1 MNLRKYLK
9 VYKKFLHTSLASE
22 LEYKTNIL
30 VDLITAIL
38 SLVGSIFLLSIF
50 FQNNGY
56 IGGWKFE
63 QALIIQAIYTILN
76 GITNTWFNPNLT
88 EIVKHIREGTLDF
101 VLLKPIDSQFF
112 ISLKKINP
120 SGFLEIMLG
129 FFLLLYCIR
138 INQINLNLSFLT
150 LSLIILV
157 DLITAILSLVGSI
170 FLLSIFFQNNG
181 YIGGWKFE
189 QALIIQAIYT
199 ILNGITNTWFN
210 PNLTEIVKHIREGTL
225 DFVLLKPIDSQFFIS
240 LKKINPSG
248 FLEIMLGFFLLLFC
262 IRINQI
268 NLNLSFLTLSLITIS
283 CSICILYSLWFFI
296 STTTIWFVKTWNA
309 IEVLRS
315 FLYIGRFPLNSF
327 SFSLRIFFSVFIPIA
342 FITTIPSEVFL
353 GLSELW
359 KILLEVIV
367 ATVFLITS
375 RKFWLY
381 ALKFYSSASS

>member
-30 VDLITAIL
+30 IDLITAIL
-38 SLVGSIFLLSIF
+38 SLIGSIFLLSIF

-63 QALIIQAIYTILN
+63 QALIIQSIYTILN
-76 GITNTWFNPNLT
+76 GVTNTWFNPNLT

-101 VLLKPIDSQFF
+101 VLLKPIDSQFY
-112 ISLKKINP
+112 ISLKKITP
-120 SGFLEIMLG
+120 SGFLEIIIG
-129 FFLLLYCIR
+129 FCLLLYCIK
-138 INQINLNLSFLT
+138 INQINITMVFLT
-150 LSLIILV
+150 LCLMTII
-157 DLITAILSLVGSI
+157 
-170 FLLSIFFQNNG
+170 
-181 YIGGWKFE
+181 
-189 QALIIQAIYT
+189 
-199 ILNGITNTWFN
+199 
-210 PNLTEIVKHIREGTL
+210 
-225 DFVLLKPIDSQFFIS
+225 
-240 LKKINPSG
+240 
-248 FLEIMLGFFLLLFC
+248 
-262 IRINQI
+262 
-268 NLNLSFLTLSLITIS
+268 
-283 CSICILYSLWFFI
+283 CSICILYSLWFLI

-309 IEVLRS
+309 TEVLRS

-367 ATVFLITS
+367 AFVFLFVS
-375 RKFWLY
+375 RKFWSF

>member
-30 VDLITAIL
+30 VDLSTAIL
-38 SLVGSIFLLSIF
+38 SLTGSIFLLSIF
-50 FQNNGY
+50 YQNNENLA
-56 IGGWKFE
+56 GWEFK
-63 QALIIQAIYTILN
+63 QALIIQSIYTILN

-120 SGFLEIMLG
+120 SGILEIILG
-129 FFLLLYCIR
+129 ICLLFYCIK
-138 INQINLNLSFLT
+138 INQINFNLSFLT
-150 LSLIILV
+150 L
-157 DLITAILSLVGSI
+157 
-170 FLLSIFFQNNG
+170 
-181 YIGGWKFE
+181 
-189 QALIIQAIYT
+189 
-199 ILNGITNTWFN
+199 
-210 PNLTEIVKHIREGTL
+210 
-225 DFVLLKPIDSQFFIS
+225 
-240 LKKINPSG
+240 
-248 FLEIMLGFFLLLFC
+248 C
-262 IRINQI
+262 
-268 NLNLSFLTLSLITIS
+268 LITII

-327 SFSLRIFFSVFIPIA
+327 SFSLRIFFSIFIPIA

-353 GLSELW
+353 GVSQLW
-359 KILLEVIV
+359 KIVLEVIV
-367 ATVFLITS
+367 AAVFLITS
-375 RKFWLY
+375 RKFWLF
-381 ALKFYSSASS
+381 AIKFYSSASS

>member
-30 VDLITAIL
+30 IDLITAIL
-38 SLVGSIFLLSIF
+38 SLIGSIFLLSIF
-50 FQNNGY
+50 FQNNES
-56 IGGWKFE
+56 IGGWEFE
-63 QALIIQAIYTILN
+63 QALIIQGIYTILN

-129 FFLLLYCIR
+129 FFLLFFCIR
-138 INQINLNLSFLT
+138 INQISLNLSFLT
-150 LSLIILV
+150 LSLL
-157 DLITAILSLVGSI
+157 
-170 FLLSIFFQNNG
+170 
-181 YIGGWKFE
+181 
-189 QALIIQAIYT
+189 
-199 ILNGITNTWFN
+199 
-210 PNLTEIVKHIREGTL
+210 
-225 DFVLLKPIDSQFFIS
+225 
-240 LKKINPSG
+240 
-248 FLEIMLGFFLLLFC
+248 
-262 IRINQI
+262 
-268 NLNLSFLTLSLITIS
+268 TIS

-309 IEVLRS
+309 TEVLRS

-353 GLSELW
+353 GLSVLW

-375 RKFWLY
+375 RKFWLF

>member
-30 VDLITAIL
+30 IDLITAIL
-38 SLVGSIFLLSIF
+38 SLIGSIFLLSIF
-50 FQNNGY
+50 FLDNGSLA
-56 IGGWKFE
+56 GWEFDE
-63 QALIIQAIYTILN
+63 ALMIQGIYTILN

-129 FFLLLYCIR
+129 LCLLLFCIK
-138 INQINLNLSFLT
+138 INQINLNLSFLS
-150 LSLIILV
+150 LSLIAV
-157 DLITAILSLVGSI
+157 T
-170 FLLSIFFQNNG
+170 
-181 YIGGWKFE
+181 
-189 QALIIQAIYT
+189 
-199 ILNGITNTWFN
+199 
-210 PNLTEIVKHIREGTL
+210 
-225 DFVLLKPIDSQFFIS
+225 
-240 LKKINPSG
+240 
-248 FLEIMLGFFLLLFC
+248 
-262 IRINQI
+262 
-268 NLNLSFLTLSLITIS
+268 

-309 IEVLRS
+309 TEVLRS
-315 FLYIGRFPLNSF
+315 FLYVGRFPLNSF
-327 SFSLRIFFSVFIPIA
+327 SFSLRLFFSIFIPIA

-353 GLSELW
+353 GLSQFW
-359 KILLEVIV
+359 KILLEIIV
-367 ATVFLITS
+367 AIVFLTAS
-375 RKFWLY
+375 RKFWIF

>member
-1 MNLRKYLK
+1 MNLRKYFN
-9 VYKKFLHTSLASE
+9 VYAKFLHTSLASE
-22 LEYKTNIL
+22 LEYKTNIFI
-30 VDLITAIL
+30 DLITAFL
-38 SLVGSIFLLSIF
+38 SLIGSIFLLSIF
-50 FQNNGY
+50 FQNNES
-56 IGGWKFE
+56 IGGWEFE
-63 QALIIQAIYTILN
+63 EALIIQGIYTILN

-129 FFLLLYCIR
+129 FCLLIICIK

-150 LSLIILV
+150 LS
-157 DLITAILSLVGSI
+157 S
-170 FLLSIFFQNNG
+170 
-181 YIGGWKFE
+181 
-189 QALIIQAIYT
+189 
-199 ILNGITNTWFN
+199 
-210 PNLTEIVKHIREGTL
+210 
-225 DFVLLKPIDSQFFIS
+225 
-240 LKKINPSG
+240 
-248 FLEIMLGFFLLLFC
+248 
-262 IRINQI
+262 
-268 NLNLSFLTLSLITIS
+268 ITII

-327 SFSLRIFFSVFIPIA
+327 SFTLRIFFSVFIPIA

-353 GLSELW
+353 GLSQLW

-367 ATVFLITS
+367 ATVFLISS
-375 RKFWLY
+375 RKFWLF
-381 ALKFYSSASS
+381 ALKFYTSASS

>member
-1 MNLRKYLK
+1 MNKGKYFK
-9 VYKKFLHTSLASE
+9 VYTKFLHTSLASE

-30 VDLITAIL
+30 IDLVTAIL
-38 SLVGSIFLLSIF
+38 SLIGSIFLLSIF
-50 FQNNGY
+50 FQNNES
-56 IGGWKFE
+56 IGGWKFGE
-63 QALIIQAIYTILN
+63 ALIIQGIYTILN

-129 FFLLLYCIR
+129 FCLLI
-138 INQINLNLSFLT
+138 
-150 LSLIILV
+150 
-157 DLITAILSLVGSI
+157 
-170 FLLSIFFQNNG
+170 
-181 YIGGWKFE
+181 
-189 QALIIQAIYT
+189 
-199 ILNGITNTWFN
+199 
-210 PNLTEIVKHIREGTL
+210 
-225 DFVLLKPIDSQFFIS
+225 
-240 LKKINPSG
+240 
-248 FLEIMLGFFLLLFC
+248 FC

-268 NLNLSFLTLSLITIS
+268 NLNFSFFSLSLITII

-309 IEVLRS
+309 TEVLRS

-327 SFSLRIFFSVFIPIA
+327 SFPLRIFFSVFIPIA

-353 GLSELW
+353 GLSQLW
-359 KILLEVIV
+359 KILLEIIV
-367 ATVFLITS
+367 ATVFLMTS